1 MVEKVGLPPGRVK
14 TSSLNHPRHR
24 EALVCRLTKPDESM
38 TTPESR
44 IAALREQINYHA
56 YRYYVLADP
65 VISDAEYDALM
76 DELISLEREH
86 PELIEPDSPTQ
97 RVAESPVE
105 GLAKTTHPA
114 PILSLSAAKDAGEV
128 RAWWER
134 VSKLLPPDRSPD
146 EVDFVVEPKIDG
158 LTVVLTYEN
167 GLFTL
172 GATRGDGEVGDDIT
186 ANLRTVNA
194 LPLRIPV
201 AATEESQAND
211 ETARPPAQ
219 IVLRGEA
226 FIPLADF
233 EAFQAREA
241 AEGREYANPR
251 NTAAGALRQ
260 LDPRVTATRPITLLC
275 YSIIASSDEMPRT
288 QWEALAR
295 LERLGFPVASEV
307 NRRFDSLEQAIAY
320 CQEWIDRRDDLSYE
334 ADGLVIKVNEL
345 ALFEALGVVGKD
357 PRAALAFKFP
367 AREKTTTLQEVIA
380 SVGRTGVLTPNAV
393 LEPVEIGGVTV
404 KQASLHNWDE
414 IQRLDVRIGDKVF
427 VERRGDVIPKVSRVV
442 KDVRDGSEK
451 PIPLPTVCP
460 GCGEP
465 VVRPEGEVNYYCVNA
480 ACPDQLVR
488 RVEYFISRGAMDIE
502 GLGSKGAEQF
512 VREGLINDVADLYTL
527 DRDQVLALEGW
538 AEKSTDALF
547 QALDA
552 SKSRPLTRVITALGI
567 RGVGAT
573 VAQLLVAHY
582 ASVDALASAKVEEL
596 EAIEG
601 LGPITAQR
609 IVEWFQRARHQ
620 EIVEKLRRA
629 GVRMAQ
635 EKPAAVAEGGEQPL
649 EGMTFVITG
658 TLPTLSRREAKALI
672 EEHGGKVTGSVSGR
686 TSYLLAGE
694 SPGSKLRKAQDL
706 DVPTIDEAALRE
718 MLG

>member
-1 MVEKVGLPPGRVK
+1 MTNSQPQIPKP
-14 TSSLNHPRHR
+14 
-24 EALVCRLTKPDESM
+24 EA
-38 TTPESR
+38 R
-44 IAALREQINYHA
+44 ITELREQINYHA

-65 VISDAEYDALM
+65 VVSDDEYDALIE
-76 DELISLEREH
+76 ELIELEQAH
-86 PELIEPDSPTQ
+86 PELVTPDSPTQ

-105 GLAKTTHPA
+105 GLPKTTHPT
-114 PILSLSAAKDAGEV
+114 PILSLGAAKDADEV

-134 VSKLLPPDRSPD
+134 VSKLLPSDRSPD

-158 LTVVLTYEN
+158 LTVVLAYED

-172 GATRGDGEVGDDIT
+172 GATRGDGEIGDDIT
-186 ANLRTVNA
+186 ANLRTVKA

-201 AATEESQAND
+201 GDLREPSGPSLADRGASTGTTKPGSD
-211 ETARPPAQ
+211 EDGDRAPAR
-219 IVLRGEA
+219 IVVRGEA

-233 EAFQAREA
+233 EAFKAREA
-241 AEGREYANPR
+241 AEGRTYANPR

-275 YSIIASSDEMPRT
+275 YHIVAPPEEVPPT

-295 LERLGFPVASEV
+295 LQVLGFPVARRV
-307 NRRFDSLEQAIAY
+307 NRRVDTLEEAITY
-320 CQEWIDRRDDLSYE
+320 CEEWMERRDELPYE
-334 ADGLVIKVNEL
+334 ADGLVIKVNDE

-357 PRAALAFKFP
+357 PRGALAYKFP
-367 AREKTTTLQEVIA
+367 AREKTTRLLDVVA

-414 IQRLDVRIGDKVF
+414 IERLDVCIGDTVF

-442 KDVRDGSEK
+442 KDLRDGSER
-451 PIPLPTVCP
+451 PVPPPTLCP

-512 VREGLINDVADLYTL
+512 VREGLVSDVADLYYL
-527 DRDQVLALEGW
+527 DQEQVLALEGW

-547 QALDA
+547 DALEA
-552 SKSRPLTRVITALGI
+552 SKSRPLARVLTALGI

-573 VAQLLVAHY
+573 VAQLLIDHY
-582 ASVDALASAKVEEL
+582 PSLNALASASVEEL
-596 EAIEG
+596 EAVEG

-609 IVEWFQRARHQ
+609 IVEWFQRPRHQ
-620 EIVEKLRRA
+620 EIIEKLRGARVSLTEEIEEAGEERA
-629 GVRMAQ
+629 
-635 EKPAAVAEGGEQPL
+635 EQSL
-649 EGMTFVITG
+649 AGLTFVITG
-658 TLPTLSRREAKALI
+658 TLPTLSRRDAKALI
-672 EEHGGKVTGSVSGR
+672 EARGGRVTGTVSSK
-686 TSYLLAGE
+686 TSYLLVGE
-694 SPGSKLRKAQDL
+694 SPGSKLRKAQEL
-706 DVPTIDEAALRE
+706 GVSIVDEDALRE
-718 MLG
+718 MIES